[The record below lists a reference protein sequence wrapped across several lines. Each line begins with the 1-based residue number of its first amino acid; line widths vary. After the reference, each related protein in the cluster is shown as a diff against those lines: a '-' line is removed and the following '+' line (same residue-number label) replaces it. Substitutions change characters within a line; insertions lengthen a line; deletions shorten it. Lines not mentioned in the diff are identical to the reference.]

1 MESGAPINLG
11 VSSSNICNN
20 STLKNCAVR
29 PNQVGAI
36 SYPHTA
42 TTFSGSGNN
51 TIQWFDPSAFAP
63 NLLPGTNVA
72 TFGNVTKDA
81 LRGPGRDNWNMALF
95 KNIAFTERLHS
106 EFRLEAYNVWNHTQ
120 FKGDVNNGGVNTGIN
135 GTDVG
140 KITSAYD
147 ARTLQLGLKLI
158 F

>member
-11 VSSSNICNN
+11 VSGTNICG
-20 STLKNCAVR
+20 TVQNCAVR
-29 PNQVGAI
+29 PNQIGGI

-42 TTFSGSGNN
+42 TTLTSGNN
-51 TIQWFDPSAFAP
+51 TIQWFDPSAFAI
-63 NLLPGTNVA
+63 NFIPGSTTA
-72 TFGNVTKDA
+72 IFGNVRKNS

-95 KNIAFTERLHS
+95 KQIAFTERLRS
-106 EFRLEAYNVWNHTQ
+106 ELRLEAYNVFNHTQ
-120 FKGDVNNGGVNTGIN
+120 FRGDVNAGGINTGIG

-147 ARTLQLGLKLI
+147 ARTLQLGVKLI